1 MQNSDPFPP
10 IDHPPPAVKKRAL
23 SSTSLPSF
31 EPIDP
36 IIFGL
41 RKAAYSPAEVMELI
55 GISRA
60 PFYRLVKDGEIPI
73 ARHGTRTLVLAI
85 DLARLLLKMRN
96 EGLPSRP
103 KREGERPRCSTPKT
117 AGEAL
122 GP

>member
-1 MQNSDPFPP
+1 MPSPEPLPP
-10 IDHPPPAVKKRAL
+10 L
-23 SSTSLPSF
+23 
-31 EPIDP
+31 DP

-41 RKAAYSPAEVMELI
+41 RKAAYTPAEVMELI

-103 KREGERPRCSTPKT
+103 KRPGERTRFAPPKPAEET
-117 AGEAL
+117 L